1 MIVRRLLFWP
11 KSDESQ
17 GLNFVNDLDAVVD
30 ISAPLGLP
38 NGASKPYSFNHYL
51 SLLVLWFLFKNIIIA
66 TSFALSMQLDNVFFY
81 IMVSDVLTK
90 CASLSNFRKPY
101 IISASCVRFCLRF
114 IKKDL
119 RLGM

>member
-1 MIVRRLLFWP
+1 MQLLTSQRRSVSQMEPASLTRSIITFPSLFY
-11 KSDESQ
+11 
-17 GLNFVNDLDAVVD
+17 G
-30 ISAPLGLP
+30 
-38 NGASKPYSFNHYL
+38 
-51 SLLVLWFLFKNIIIA
+51 FLFKNIIIA